1 MRRFLNGK
9 EHTNIQG
16 CSKESC
22 IVLLGILLVYDR
34 TLEEGLDELL
44 VRFLLMALEDLLVF
58 LSATFLDLRHQ
69 QFQALPS
76 FKARGS
82 LRLLRIKVELLL
94 GLKIILSQS
103 PISLWFQETNKLQE
117 VVNKKRHLDPEN
129 SLFGLFHFIEGFEE
143 NPNQDQDQMLF
154 GAKHSGALANLAVL
168 SAHLLGEARF
178 SEENLESCHLL
189 AEDGMLLGYFG
200 QDAAAFL
207 YFRKDVA

>member
-1 MRRFLNGK
+1 MWRFLNGK

-22 IVLLGILLVYDR
+22 VVLLGILLDYDR
-34 TLEEGLDELL
+34 TLEEGFDELL
-44 VRFLLMALEDLLVF
+44 VRFLLMALEDLLV
-58 LSATFLDLRHQ
+58 LLGATFLDLRHQ

-94 GLKIILSQS
+94 GLKIILSRS
-103 PISLWFQETNKLQE
+103 LISLWFQETNKLQE

-154 GAKHSGALANLAVL
+154 GAEHSGALANLAFI
-168 SAHLLGEARF
+168 SAHLLGQARL

>member
-1 MRRFLNGK
+1 MWRFLNGK

-22 IVLLGILLVYDR
+22 VVLLGILLDYDR

-44 VRFLLMALEDLLVF
+44 VRFLLMALEDLLV
-58 LSATFLDLRHQ
+58 LLGATLLDLRHQ

-103 PISLWFQETNKLQE
+103 LISLWFQETNKLQE

-154 GAKHSGALANLAVL
+154 GAEHSGALANLAFI
-168 SAHLLGEARF
+168 SAHLLSQARL

-200 QDAAAFL
+200 QDAAASL

>member
-1 MRRFLNGK
+1 MWRFLNGN
-9 EHTNIQG
+9 ENTNIQG

-22 IVLLGILLVYDR
+22 VVLLGILLVYDR

-103 PISLWFQETNKLQE
+103 LISLWFQETNKLQE
-117 VVNKKRHLDPEN
+117 VVNKKRHLDPKN

-154 GAKHSGALANLAVL
+154 GAEHSGALANLAVL

-189 AEDGMLLGYFG
+189 TEDGMLLGYFG
-200 QDAAAFL
+200 QDAAAFF

>member
-22 IVLLGILLVYDR
+22 VVLLGILLDYDR

-94 GLKIILSQS
+94 GLKILLSQS
-103 PISLWFQETNKLQE
+103 LISLWFQETNILQE

-129 SLFGLFHFIEGFEE
+129 SLFGLFHFLEGLKK
-143 NPNQDQDQMLF
+143 NPNQDKDQMLF
-154 GAKHSGALANLAVL
+154 GAEHSGALANLAFI
-168 SAHLLGEARF
+168 SAHLLG
-178 SEENLESCHLL
+178 
-189 AEDGMLLGYFG
+189 
-200 QDAAAFL
+200 
-207 YFRKDVA
+207 